1 VQKIQ
6 DAEELASYRM
16 RKRKE
21 YEDVIRRAR
30 QNMGAWTQY
39 AKWEASQSEFD
50 RARSIW
56 ERAIDV
62 DYTNVLVWQKYVE
75 MEMSNRFVNRARNIF
90 DRVVALLP
98 RVDTF
103 WFKYS
108 HMEEMLGNIDG
119 ARAVFERWMQW
130 QPERTAWVS
139 YIGLETRHDNFD
151 RARQVFER
159 YLVCH
164 PICDTYLHYAAYEA
178 KRGTI
183 PAARHIFER
192 CASELGESE
201 MTEEFYLKFAAF
213 EEKQK
218 EFSRARAI
226 YKFALDR
233 LPKHRAEELY
243 RRYTQFEKQCGDK
256 DGLEAVIVQK
266 RRAQYE
272 AQATADPLN
281 YDVWFDYCKLEESN
295 GNLERIRDV
304 YERAIANVPPVA
316 TKDAWRRYI
325 YLWIQYALFE
335 ELIADDLERAQQV
348 YSAALALIPHSAFT
362 FGKMWLLAAQALV
375 RRKDLN
381 SARRLLGRAL
391 GTCAKPNIYK
401 GYIELELQLG
411 EVDRCRTL
419 YQKFIEFSPHSCS
432 AWQQFAELEK
442 GLEEDERARAIF
454 ELAVSQSELDA
465 PEQLWKAYIDFEIE
479 LGEFSNVR
487 SLYDRLLE
495 RSKHVKVWISR
506 AQFEAALDADEA
518 RATFV
523 TADAHFKQQ
532 VASNPEMAEERV
544 MLLDAWRGFE
554 KQHGSA
560 EQQKAVTDKMPK
572 RVKKKRAIKAADGSD
587 AGFEEYYDYLFP
599 DESKAS
605 GTLKLLANVQAW
617 KKRKL
622 VSADSELPAA
632 AEPK

>member
-1 VQKIQ
+1 LFIP
-6 DAEELASYRM
+6 
-16 RKRKE
+16 
-21 YEDVIRRAR
+21 DV
-30 QNMGAWTQY
+30 
-39 AKWEASQSEFD
+39 EFL
-50 RARSIW
+50 S
-56 ERAIDV
+56 
-62 DYTNVLVWQKYVE
+62 
-75 MEMSNRFVNRARNIF
+75 
-90 DRVVALLP
+90 
-98 RVDTF
+98 
-103 WFKYS
+103 
-108 HMEEMLGNIDG
+108 
-119 ARAVFERWMQW
+119 
-130 QPERTAWVS
+130 
-139 YIGLETRHDNFD
+139 
-151 RARQVFER
+151 
-159 YLVCH
+159 
-164 PICDTYLHYAAYEA
+164 
-178 KRGTI
+178 
-183 PAARHIFER
+183 
-192 CASELGESE
+192 
-201 MTEEFYLKFAAF
+201 
-213 EEKQK
+213 
-218 EFSRARAI
+218 
-226 YKFALDR
+226 
-233 LPKHRAEELY
+233 
-243 RRYTQFEKQCGDK
+243 
-256 DGLEAVIVQK
+256 
-266 RRAQYE
+266 
-272 AQATADPLN
+272 
-281 YDVWFDYCKLEESN
+281 
-295 GNLERIRDV
+295 
-304 YERAIANVPPVA
+304 AIANVPPVA

-544 MLLDAWRGFE
+544 MLLEW
-554 KQHGSA
+554 
-560 EQQKAVTDKMPK
+560 
-572 RVKKKRAIKAADGSD
+572 
-587 AGFEEYYDYLFP
+587 L
-599 DESKAS
+599 
-605 GTLKLLANVQAW
+605 
-617 KKRKL
+617 
-622 VSADSELPAA
+622 
-632 AEPK
+632 